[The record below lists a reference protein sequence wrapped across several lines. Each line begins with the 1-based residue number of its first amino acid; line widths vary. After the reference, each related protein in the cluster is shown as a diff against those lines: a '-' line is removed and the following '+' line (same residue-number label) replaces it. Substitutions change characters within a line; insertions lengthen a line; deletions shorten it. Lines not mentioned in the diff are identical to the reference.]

1 MGFLKTITRYIFPR
15 KCIGCKTLDFWICEK
30 CLAQISKSYE
40 NPFSWSYS
48 IFEYKNKVIK
58 KAIWLLK
65 FNGKHSVLMDLEKI
79 FKQSFLEFL
88 EKKKLNGKEI
98 ILIPIPITKR
108 SMAKRKYNQS
118 LLIAKILS
126 KDTGNVKVKD
136 SILEKTKNHLSQ
148 NKIRNRSQ
156 RLDNVKN
163 SFRVKNPKDFSGKIV
178 ILVDDVTTTGATLF
192 EARKILKESG
202 AKKVFGFTVAH

>member
-15 KCIGCKTLDFWICEK
+15 KCIGCKTPDFWICEK
-30 CLAQISKSYE
+30 CISLLPKSLD
-40 NPFSWSYS
+40 NPFPWSAS
-48 IFEYKNKVIK
+48 IFEYSNKVIK
-58 KAIWLLK
+58 KAIWLMK
-65 FNGKHSVLMDLEKI
+65 FNGKHSVLVDLEEILKS
-79 FKQSFLEFL
+79 SFLDFL
-88 EKKKLNGKEI
+88 EKKKLSGKEI

-118 LLIAKILS
+118 LILAKIIS
-126 KDTGNVKVKD
+126 KNIKCVEVKD

-148 NKIRNRSQ
+148 NKIKNRSQ

-163 SFRVKNPKDFSGKIV
+163 SFYVKNPKEISGKIV
-178 ILVDDVTTTGATLF
+178 ILIDDVTTTGATLF

-202 AKKVFGFTVAH
+202 AKKVLGFTLAH